1 MARGAKGTPPA
12 ERLRRLLLV
21 VPYIVQNPGVAVD
34 AVAAKFAVPRDE
46 LIEDLGLLFVTGTP
60 PYSPG
65 DLIEVDID
73 EDDGVTITMADY
85 FARPFAMTRPEAL
98 DLSFRVRAA
107 AAAMPD
113 DAVLAGALAKLEQT
127 LGEEGATVR
136 VETMPLDAPDHLDA
150 IAEAVAEHRVLRITY
165 HAASS
170 GERSVREIEPEE
182 VFLGIGAWY
191 VDAWDRTRAA
201 ERLLRIDRVSEVAAT
216 GETFAPRGLRGS
228 DRPLYR
234 PNEDDV
240 AVRLRLSPP
249 ARWVAEYYTVE
260 DPEEIGD
267 DLLVT
272 VRSSH
277 RAWLL
282 RLLLRLGPHAEV
294 VDPPGIAADA
304 RALAADLLA
313 RYRGSGP

>member
-1 MARGAKGTPPA
+1 MAKGAKGTPPA

-21 VPYIVQNPGVAVD
+21 VPYIVQNPGVRVD

-46 LIEDLGLLFVTGTP
+46 LVEDLGLLFITGTP

-107 AAAMPD
+107 TAAMPD
-113 DAVLAGALAKLEQT
+113 DVVLAGALAKLEEV
-127 LGEEGATVR
+127 LGEAAAVR
-136 VETMPLDAPDHLDA
+136 VETMPIDAPDHLDEV
-150 IAEAVAEHRVLRITY
+150 AEAVASHRVLRITY

-191 VDAWDRTRAA
+191 VDAWDRSRDA
-201 ERLLRIDRVSEVAAT
+201 ERLLRIDRISEVVAT
-216 GETFAPRGLRGS
+216 GETFVPRGLRGS

-234 PNEDDV
+234 PTEDDV
-240 AVRLRLSPP
+240 AVRLRLAPP

-260 DPEEIGD
+260 DPREVGD

-294 VDPPGIAADA
+294 IDAPEVEADA
-304 RALAADLLA
+304 RALAEGLVA
-313 RYRGSGP
+313 RYREGGR